1 MNSLD
6 WMLRNSINGILDLD
20 YIYETELFV
29 SKYTLNLGEPDE
41 QSQSVVTDDRD
52 LSITNSLKKLRVRSM
67 PLTKD
72 STALL
77 TQNIYKF
84 SHPLSWTNSSR
95 ETQLSTS
102 RILRLILTTKATQ
115 GLARDCLVLGGC
127 SRIRSR
133 KLVSTLALRIR

>member
-72 STALL
+72 STALVI
-77 TQNIYKF
+77 QNI
-84 SHPLSWTNSSR
+84 
-95 ETQLSTS
+95 
-102 RILRLILTTKATQ
+102 
-115 GLARDCLVLGGC
+115 
-127 SRIRSR
+127 
-133 KLVSTLALRIR
+133 